1 MSCFICQKVCNSFPQ
16 KRLQDDVVY
25 TAHFYA
31 EMCIFFNSLY
41 CKHDSVPQ
49 SQLGFAKMLV
59 KIEIS
64 TKLLLFPKNISISQ
78 NFFAKMLQDD
88 VYCSIFADNKRQSS
102 PIFYQKTNNCVVT
115 TALKLL

>member
-1 MSCFICQKVCNSFPQ
+1 MTLCTPPIFMLKCAF
-16 KRLQDDVVY
+16 
-25 TAHFYA
+25 
-31 EMCIFFNSLY
+31 FFNSLY

-64 TKLLLFPKNISISQ
+64 TKLLVFPKNISISE

-88 VYCSIFADNKRQSS
+88 IYCSIFADNKRQSS
-102 PIFYQKTNNCVVT
+102 PIFYQKTNNCVT
-115 TALKLL
+115 MTFFSNLTC